1 MKKEIDIQS
10 LLRKNIRNLKP
21 YSSARG
27 EFEGKAEIYL
37 DANESPYPNLL
48 SLKLPYVSDEASFQP
63 HSSNDEETARASTK
77 EAMGSGCSP
86 LNRYPDPLQRR
97 LKSAIGQWL
106 SIDPENLFL
115 GCGSDEAI
123 DLLFRSFCEPGKDKA
138 LICSPTY
145 GMYTVSAEI
154 NGVEL
159 VDIPLNARFQPD
171 LPAIEAAIDEY
182 SPQLIFLCSPNNP
195 TGNAMGKEEVEEIL
209 AATSGLVIIDEA
221 YGDFAPRK
229 SFLKDSEVWPNLV
242 VLKTFS
248 KAWGMAGLRLGMAI
262 TSPEIVSVLN
272 KVKPPYNLSSL
283 VQEVALSKILGGFP
297 KDQIDE
303 LILERERFREALN
316 NLEGVLEV
324 FPSDSNFLLVRFE
337 KAGEV
342 FCKLREQGT
351 IIRDR
356 RSYVEDALRIT
367 VGTPVENQAV
377 LHQLESLFIP
387 NHSIH

>member
-21 YSSARG
+21 YSSARD
-27 EFEGKAEIYL
+27 EFEGKAEIFL

-48 SLKLPYVSDEASFQP
+48 SLKLPYVSDGDSFQP
-63 HSSNDEETARASTK
+63 HSSNEEEAGSAAMA

-86 LNRYPDPLQRR
+86 LNRYPDPLQGR

-106 SIDPENLFL
+106 SVDSKNLFL
-115 GCGSDEAI
+115 GSGSDEAI
-123 DLLFRSFCEPGKDKA
+123 DLLFRSFCEPGEDKV

-154 NGVEL
+154 NGVE
-159 VDIPLNARFQPD
+159 VIDIPLNAQFQPD
-171 LPAIEAAIDEY
+171 LPSLKAAIDEY
-182 SPQLIFLCSPNNP
+182 SPKLIFLCSPNNP
-195 TGNAMGKEEVEEIL
+195 TGNAMGREEVEEL
-209 AATSGLVIIDEA
+209 LKATSGLVIIDEA
-221 YGDFAPRK
+221 YADFAPGK
-229 SFLKDSEVWPNLV
+229 SFLKDSEVWTNLV

-262 TSPEIVSVLN
+262 CNSEIVSVMN

-283 VQEVALSKILGGFP
+283 VQEVSLSKILGGFP
-297 KDQIDE
+297 TDQIDE
-303 LILERERFREALN
+303 LILERDRFREALN

-324 FPSDSNFLLVRFE
+324 FPSDSNFLLVRFQ

-342 FCKLREQGT
+342 FYKLREQGT
-351 IIRDR
+351 IVRDR
-356 RSYVEDALRIT
+356 RSYVKDALRIS
-367 VGTPVENQAV
+367 VGTPVENQTV